1 MTRRYRSRVLPPRA
15 RNRLLT
21 EPQRADKCDTRCRET
36 PRTVSPDAEETYFVD
51 MNKLLNQSKAG
62 KEAQDFLKKK
72 IITGDKKFKEEGE
85 SLKKEEIDLIAKKK
99 TLSADEYKKKLN
111 QLREKNIKFQRKRT
125 NFTRAIA
132 TQRADARNRL
142 LKALD
147 PILTKYMSENNVQII
162 IYRKYIVV
170 AQSKLDLTDKILEI
184 FNKELKSLNLK

>member
-1 MTRRYRSRVLPPRA
+1 MRYLKIIFFVFLILNFYNLSF
-15 RNRLLT
+15 
-21 EPQRADKCDTRCRET
+21 
-36 PRTVSPDAEETYFVD
+36 AEEAYFID
-51 MNKLLNQSKAG
+51 MSKLLNQSEAG
-62 KEAQDFLKKK
+62 KEAQHFLKKK
-72 IITGDKKFKEEGE
+72 IITEDKKIKEEGE
-85 SLKKEEIDLIAKKK
+85 LLKKEEIDLIAKKK

-125 NFTRAIA
+125 NFTRIIA

-147 PILTKYMSENNVQII
+147 PILEKYMSENNIQII

-184 FNKELKSLNLK
+184 LNKELKSLNLK

>member
-1 MTRRYRSRVLPPRA
+1 MRYLKIIFFVLLIL
-15 RNRLLT
+15 NFYNL
-21 EPQRADKCDTRCRET
+21 
-36 PRTVSPDAEETYFVD
+36 SFAEETYFID
-51 MNKLLNQSKAG
+51 MQKLLNQSKAG

-72 IITGDKKFKEEGE
+72 IITGDKKFKEKGE
-85 SLKKEEIDLIAKKK
+85 LLKKEEIDLIAKKK
-99 TLSADEYKKKLN
+99 TLSADEYKKILN
-111 QLREKNIKFQRKRT
+111 QLREKNIKFQKERA

-132 TQRADARNRL
+132 TQRTDARNRL

-147 PILTKYMSENNVQII
+147 PILTKYMSDNNVQII

>member
-1 MTRRYRSRVLPPRA
+1 MRYLKIIFFVLLIL
-15 RNRLLT
+15 NFYNL
-21 EPQRADKCDTRCRET
+21 
-36 PRTVSPDAEETYFVD
+36 SFAEETYFIN
-51 MNKLLNQSKAG
+51 MNELLNQSKAG

-72 IITGDKKFKEEGE
+72 IITGDKKLKEEGKL
-85 SLKKEEIDLIAKKK
+85 LKKEEIDLIAKKK

-111 QLREKNIKFQRKRT
+111 QLREKNIEFQRKRT
-125 NFTRAIA
+125 NFTRIIA

-147 PILTKYMSENNVQII
+147 PILTKYMSDNNVQII

-184 FNKELKSLNLK
+184 LNKELKSLNLK

>member
-1 MTRRYRSRVLPPRA
+1 MRYLKIIFFVFLILNFYNLSF
-15 RNRLLT
+15 
-21 EPQRADKCDTRCRET
+21 
-36 PRTVSPDAEETYFVD
+36 AEETYFIN

-72 IITGDKKFKEEGE
+72 IITGDKKFKEKGE
-85 SLKKEEIDLIAKKK
+85 LLKKEEIDLIAKKK
-99 TLSADEYKKKLN
+99 TLSADEYKKILN
-111 QLREKNIKFQRKRT
+111 QLREKNIKFQKERA

-132 TQRADARNRL
+132 TQRTDARNRL

-147 PILTKYMSENNVQII
+147 PILTKYMSDNNVQII
-162 IYRKYIVV
+162 IYKKYIVV

>member
-1 MTRRYRSRVLPPRA
+1 MRYLKIIFFVFLILNFYNLSFA
-15 RNRLLT
+15 G
-21 EPQRADKCDTRCRET
+21 EAYFIDMQRT
-36 PRTVSPDAEETYFVD
+36 
-51 MNKLLNQSKAG
+51 LNQSKAG

-85 SLKKEEIDLIAKKK
+85 LLKKEEIDLITKKK
-99 TLSADEYKKKLN
+99 TLSTDEYKKKLN
-111 QLREKNIKFQRKRT
+111 QLREKNVKFQRKRT

>member
-1 MTRRYRSRVLPPRA
+1 MRYLKIIFFVLLIL
-15 RNRLLT
+15 NFYNL
-21 EPQRADKCDTRCRET
+21 
-36 PRTVSPDAEETYFVD
+36 SFAEETYFID

-85 SLKKEEIDLIAKKK
+85 LLKKEEIDLITKKK
-99 TLSADEYKKKLN
+99 TLSTDEYKKKLN
-111 QLREKNIKFQRKRT
+111 QLREKNVKFQRERA
-125 NFTRAIA
+125 NFTRAIT

-147 PILTKYMSENNVQII
+147 PILEKYMSENNIQII

-170 AQSKLDLTDKILEI
+170 AQSKLDLTDKVLEI

>member
-1 MTRRYRSRVLPPRA
+1 MRYLKIIFFVFLIL
-15 RNRLLT
+15 NFYN
-21 EPQRADKCDTRCRET
+21 
-36 PRTVSPDAEETYFVD
+36 VSFAEETYFID

-72 IITGDKKFKEEGE
+72 ITTGDKKLKEEGKL
-85 SLKKEEIDLIAKKK
+85 LKKEEIDLITKKK
-99 TLSADEYKKKLN
+99 TISADEYKKKLN
-111 QLREKNIKFQRKRT
+111 QLREKNVKFQRKRASFAT
-125 NFTRAIA
+125 AIA
-132 TQRADARNRL
+132 TQRAEARNKL

-184 FNKELKSLNLK
+184 FNKEFKSLNLK

>member
-1 MTRRYRSRVLPPRA
+1 MRYLKIIFFVFLILNFYNLSFA
-15 RNRLLT
+15 G
-21 EPQRADKCDTRCRET
+21 EAYFIDMQRT
-36 PRTVSPDAEETYFVD
+36 
-51 MNKLLNQSKAG
+51 LNQSKAG

-72 IITGDKKFKEEGE
+72 IITGNKKFKEEGE

-99 TLSADEYKKKLN
+99 TLSKDEYKKTLN
-111 QLREKNIKFQRKRT
+111 QLREKNIKFQRKRA
-125 NFTRAIA
+125 NFTKTIT
-132 TQRADARNRL
+132 TQRANARNRL

>member
-1 MTRRYRSRVLPPRA
+1 LIPNFYNLSF
-15 RNRLLT
+15 
-21 EPQRADKCDTRCRET
+21 
-36 PRTVSPDAEETYFVD
+36 AEETYFID

-72 IITGDKKFKEEGE
+72 IVTGDKKLKEEGE
-85 SLKKEEIDLIAKKK
+85 LLKKEEIDLIAKKK
-99 TLSADEYKKKLN
+99 TLSADEYKKTLN

-125 NFTRAIA
+125 NFTREIA
-132 TQRADARNRL
+132 TQRVDARNRL

>member
-1 MTRRYRSRVLPPRA
+1 
-15 RNRLLT
+15 
-21 EPQRADKCDTRCRET
+21 
-36 PRTVSPDAEETYFVD
+36 

-85 SLKKEEIDLIAKKK
+85 LLKKEEIDLITKKK
-99 TLSADEYKKKLN
+99 TLSTDEYKKKLN
-111 QLREKNIKFQRKRT
+111 QLREKNVKFQRERA
-125 NFTRAIA
+125 NFTRAIT

-147 PILTKYMSENNVQII
+147 PILTEYMSENNVQII
-162 IYRKYIVV
+162 IYRKYIVL
-170 AQSKLDLTDKILEI
+170 AKSKLDLTDKVLEI